1 MFVFCFFFVWLIVAF
16 TNHVLCFLFQAFVEE
31 MRALI
36 EEEPDSLERSSLKEA
51 VPLIQQELS
60 GMREE
65 MKWVRKVSE
74 KTYERSNETHK
85 KVESMEKLVSDTR
98 EGFAAGLMTMASTLV
113 GGKATSP
120 EETRQDNTAAEE
132 ETEDDIDWGRAKDHK
147 IQITS
152 PGTIRTIYDEYKGLG
167 RFRGMPIDGG
177 LEGCDAKYKTKWRKG
192 FSASDQKRFSRMGM
206 LARGIEAQVREGRE
220 LHDVIAD
227 WDQHYQMGGKSF
239 GGLITLLQSQGCVGT
254 KGSRLSRK
262 RRQEQSPGVGG
273 GGGTSILN

>member
-1 MFVFCFFFVWLIVAF
+1 
-16 TNHVLCFLFQAFVEE
+16 

-36 EEEPDSLERSSLKEA
+36 EEEPDSLERSSLSEV
-51 VPLIQQELS
+51 VPEIQRELG

-65 MKWVRKVSE
+65 MKRVRKVSE
-74 KTYERSNETHK
+74 NTYEKSDTTHK
-85 KVESMEKLVSDTR
+85 KMESMEKLVDETR
-98 EGFAAGLMTMASTLV
+98 EGFIAGLRNMASNVAGTRTAATTT
-113 GGKATSP
+113 GRSSEKAK
-120 EETRQDNTAAEE
+120 QDTTAEE

-152 PGTIRTIYDEYKGLG
+152 PGTITTIYEEYKGLG

-177 LEGCDAKYKTKWRKG
+177 LEGCDLKYKTKWRKG

-206 LARGIEAQVREGRE
+206 LARGIEAQVEEGRE
-220 LHDVIAD
+220 LNDVIAD
-227 WDQHYQMGGKSF
+227 WDQHYQTGKRSF
-239 GGLITLLQSQGCVGT
+239 GGLITLLQNQGYVGT

-262 RRQEQSPGVGG
+262 RTREQSPGVGG